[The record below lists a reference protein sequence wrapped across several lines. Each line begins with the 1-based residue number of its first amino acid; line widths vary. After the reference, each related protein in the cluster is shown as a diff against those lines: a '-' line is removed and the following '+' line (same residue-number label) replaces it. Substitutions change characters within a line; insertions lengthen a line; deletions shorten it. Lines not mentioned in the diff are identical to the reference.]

1 MAIRQITGK
10 TEINGEGIKKHF
22 RTTDPWRAIAELAW
36 NGFDAKAT
44 NVGVRVDEGPMGGAT
59 RVEVSDDGEGIE
71 LETHAETFGRF
82 NDSRKKED
90 VTTHGS
96 HGRGRLSFHRLA
108 ERAVWWTNAAG
119 SGPAQIEVN
128 SAALTHYEGWSV
140 EPSALPSG
148 MNVGKTGTTAE
159 LFNLHAALPTI
170 SELHKLLS
178 VEFGWFLALNPVKRL
193 RLNGAEVTVPSHE
206 LTQRKLS
213 IDGYDFDLSVLRWD
227 QKPSSEKS
235 YVYLLNSS
243 GKTVDKK
250 LSTFNHKGDFH
261 TSIYV
266 SSEWVDAF
274 EPNGGDLAS
283 PDATGFESETWR
295 KVARELNKITSS
307 VYEDFLRKQ
316 FDREID
322 AYIADGVFPTYAGL
336 PEDYKNWRFE
346 NTKSIL
352 RAIYT
357 ADPTALKSL
366 KKNQKKIIVRLLDKL
381 SVSNENDAI
390 FEVLNSVLELDD
402 VSTKLFAKQLKSVS
416 LQSIVSAI
424 EVLRRRHEVAEKLRT
439 LMNDHYLETLETP
452 DLQGIIEAN
461 TWLFGSSYE
470 TLGAEEDTFTKIA
483 KSLRDAV
490 KGIDDITLDDLDADE
505 PTTVEGASKQ
515 PDLFLARKVPHHD
528 SMGRKIYRCIVVEIK
543 RPSLALN
550 YKHLQQLDGYAQL
563 IKKHPEFASSDA
575 MHFELILI
583 GRKISEA
590 DTEIRS
596 RMQGQV
602 AKGLPG
608 LVSDDARMKRFVL
621 SWYTL
626 LDNFLLINQTMIDT
640 LKLKRDS
647 YVGSS
652 RPELIADMQ
661 KKAA

>member
-1 MAIRQITGK
+1 MATQQISGK

-36 NGFDAKAT
+36 NGFDAKAI
-44 NVGVRVDEGPMGGAT
+44 NVGVLVEEGPMGGAT
-59 RVEVSDDGEGIE
+59 KVEVSDDGEGIN
-71 LETHAETFGRF
+71 LEAHAETFGRF
-82 NDSRKKED
+82 NDSSKKED
-90 VTTHGS
+90 VTMHGS

-108 ERAVWWTNAAG
+108 ERAIWWTNAAG
-119 SGPAQIEVN
+119 SGPARIEVN
-128 SAALTHYEGWSV
+128 GAALTNYEGWSV
-140 EPSALPSG
+140 DPSALPSG
-148 MNVGKTGTTAE
+148 MGIGKTGTTVE
-159 LFNLHAALPTI
+159 LVNLHAALPTI

-178 VEFGWFLALNPVKRL
+178 IEFGWFLALNPAKCL
-193 RLNGAEVTVPSHE
+193 RLNGTEVTVPSHD
-206 LTQRKLS
+206 LIQRKLS
-213 IDGYDFDLSVLRWD
+213 IDGHDFDVSVLRWN
-227 QKPSSEKS
+227 QKPGTEKS

-250 LSTFNHKGDFH
+250 LSTFNHKGNFH

-266 SSEWVDAF
+266 GSTWVDTF
-274 EPNGGDLAS
+274 KPGGCDLAS

-295 KVARELNKITSS
+295 KVARELNKITKS
-307 VYEDFLRKQ
+307 VYEDFLREQ
-316 FDREID
+316 CEREIEG
-322 AYIADGVFPTYAGL
+322 YVVDGVFPTYAGL
-336 PEDYKNWRFE
+336 PEDYKNWRLA

-381 SVSNENDAI
+381 AVSNENDAI

-402 VSTKLFAKQLKSVS
+402 VSTKLFAKQLKNVS

-424 EVLRRRHEVAEKLRT
+424 EVLRRRHEVADKLRT

-490 KGIDDITLDDLDADE
+490 KGIEDIDLDDLDTNE
-505 PTTVEGASKQ
+505 PTAVQGANKQ
-515 PDLFLARKVPHHD
+515 PDLFLARKVPHYD

-543 RPSLALN
+543 RPSIALN

-563 IKKHPEFASSDA
+563 IKKHAEFGSSKA

-590 DTEIRS
+590 DTEIHS

-608 LVSDDARMKRFVL
+608 LVSDDERMKRFVL

-626 LDNFLLINQTMIDT
+626 LDNFLLNNQTMIDA
-640 LKLKRDS
+640 LALKRDL
-647 YVGSS
+647 YTGAS
-652 RPELIADMQ
+652 RPELIADLQ
-661 KKAA
+661 KKVA

>member
-1 MAIRQITGK
+1 MANRQITGK

-22 RTTDPWRAIAELAW
+22 RTTDPWRAVAELAW
-36 NGFDAKAT
+36 IGFDAKAP
-44 NVGVRVDEGPMGGAT
+44 NVEVLVDEGPMGGAT
-59 RVEVSDDGEGIE
+59 RVEISDDGEGIE

-82 NDSRKKED
+82 NDSSKKED

-119 SGPAQIEVN
+119 SGPAKIEVN
-128 SAALTHYEGWSV
+128 GASLTNYEGRSV

-148 MNVGKTGTTAE
+148 MGVGKTGTTAE

-170 SELHKLLS
+170 SELHELLS
-178 VEFGWFLALNPVKRL
+178 IEFGWFLALNPAKRL
-193 RLNGAEVTVPSHE
+193 RLNGAEVAVPSHD

-213 IDGYDFDLSVLRWD
+213 IDGYDFDVSVLRWD
-227 QKPSSEKS
+227 LKPGSEKS
-235 YVYLLNSS
+235 YVYLSNSS

-250 LSTFNHKGDFH
+250 LSTFNHKGNFH

-266 SSEWVDAF
+266 SSKWIDTF

-295 KVARELNKITSS
+295 KVARELNKITNS

-316 FDREID
+316 FEREIEG
-322 AYIADGVFPTYAGL
+322 YVTDGVFPTYAGL

-366 KKNQKKIIVRLLDKL
+366 RNNQKKIIVRLLDKL
-381 SVSNENDAI
+381 AVSNENDAI

-439 LMNDHYLETLETP
+439 LMNEHYMETLETP

-505 PTTVEGASKQ
+505 PTAIEGASKQ

-563 IKKHPEFASSDA
+563 IKKHPEFASSDV

-626 LDNFLLINQTMIDT
+626 LDNFLLTNQTMIDA

-647 YVGSS
+647 YAGSQ
-652 RPELIADMQ
+652 RQELIADMQ

>member
-1 MAIRQITGK
+1 MATRQISGT
-10 TEINGEGIKKHF
+10 TELNGEGIKKHF
-22 RTTDPWRAIAELAW
+22 RTTDPWRAIAELVW
-36 NGFDAKAT
+36 NGFDAKAL
-44 NVGVRVDEGPMGGAT
+44 NVGVLVDEGPMGGAT
-59 RVEVSDDGEGIE
+59 RVDVSDDGEGIE
-71 LETHAETFGRF
+71 LEAHAETFGRF
-82 NDSRKKED
+82 NDSSKKED

-119 SGPAQIEVN
+119 SGPARIEVN
-128 SAALTHYEGWSV
+128 GAALTKYEGWSV
-140 EPSALPSG
+140 ESSALPAG
-148 MNVGKTGTTAE
+148 MDVGKTGTTAE
-159 LFNLHAALPTI
+159 LFNLHAALPTTA
-170 SELHKLLS
+170 ELHKLLS
-178 VEFGWFLALNPVKRL
+178 IEFGWFLGLNPTKKL
-193 RLNGAEVTVPSHE
+193 RLNETEVAVPSHD

-213 IDGYDFDLSVLRWD
+213 IDGHEFEVSVLRWD
-227 QKPSSEKS
+227 LKPGSEKS

-243 GKTVDKK
+243 GKTVDKR

-266 SSEWVDAF
+266 GSKWADAF
-274 EPNGGDLAS
+274 EPSGGDLAS
-283 PDATGFESETWR
+283 PDAAGFESETWR
-295 KVARELNKITSS
+295 KVARELNKITMS

-316 FDREID
+316 FEREIEG
-322 AYIADGVFPTYAGL
+322 YVADGVFPTYAGL

-381 SVSNENDAI
+381 AISNENDAI
-390 FEVLNSVLELDD
+390 FEVLNSVLELDE

-424 EVLRRRHEVAEKLRT
+424 EVLRRRHEVADKLRA

-490 KGIDDITLDDLDADE
+490 KGIDDITLDDLEVNESTAI
-505 PTTVEGASKQ
+505 EGASKQ
-515 PDLFLARKVPHHD
+515 TDLFLARKVPHHD

-543 RPSLALN
+543 RPSIALN

-563 IKKHPEFASSDA
+563 IKKHAEFSSEA

-608 LVSDDARMKRFVL
+608 LISDDERMKRFVL
-621 SWYTL
+621 NWYTL
-626 LDNFLLINQTMIDT
+626 LDNFLLTNQAMIDA

-647 YVGSS
+647 FAGSS
-652 RPELIADMQ
+652 RMELIADLQ
-661 KKAA
+661 KKVA

>member
-1 MAIRQITGK
+1 MVIRQISGK

-36 NGFDAKAT
+36 NGFDAKAP
-44 NVGVRVDEGPMGGAT
+44 NVNILVDEGQMGGAT
-59 RVEVSDDGEGIE
+59 RVEVFDDGEGIE
-71 LETHAETFGRF
+71 LEKHAETFGRF
-82 NDSRKKED
+82 NDSSKKED

-108 ERAVWWTNAAG
+108 ERAVWWTIAAG
-119 SGPAQIEVN
+119 SGPARIEVN
-128 SAALTHYEGWSV
+128 GAALTNYEGRSV
-140 EPSALPSG
+140 EPAALPAG
-148 MNVGKTGTTAE
+148 MAALKTGTTAE
-159 LFNLHAALPTI
+159 LVNLHADLPTAG
-170 SELHKLLS
+170 ELHRLLS
-178 VEFGWFLALNPVKRL
+178 TEFGWFLALNPAKRL
-193 RLNGAEVTVPSHE
+193 RLNGTEVAVPSHD
-206 LTQRKLS
+206 LIQREVKV
-213 IDGYDFDLSVLRWD
+213 DGHDFDVSVLRWD
-227 QKPSSEKS
+227 LKPGSEKS
-235 YVYLLNSS
+235 YVYVLNSS
-243 GKTVDKK
+243 GKTVDKR
-250 LSTFNHKGDFH
+250 LSTFNHKGNFH

-266 SSEWVDAF
+266 GSKWVDDF
-274 EPNGGDLAS
+274 ELSGADLAS
-283 PDATGFESETWR
+283 PDATGYESDTWR
-295 KVARELNKITSS
+295 KLARELNKITKS
-307 VYEDFLRKQ
+307 VYEDFLREQ
-316 FDREID
+316 FEREIEG
-322 AYIADGVFPTYAGL
+322 YVADGVFPSYVGL
-336 PEDYKNWRFE
+336 SQDYKKWRFE

-366 KKNQKKIIVRLLDKL
+366 KRNQKKIIVRLLDKL
-381 SVSNENDAI
+381 AVSNENDAI

-402 VSTKLFAKQLKSVS
+402 VSTKLLAKQLRSVS

-424 EVLRRRHEVAEKLRT
+424 EVLRRRHEVADKLRT
-439 LMNDHYLETLETP
+439 LMNDHYLDTLETP
-452 DLQGIIEAN
+452 DLQRIIEAN

-490 KGIDDITLDDLDADE
+490 KGIHDISLEDLDDDQPSAI
-505 PTTVEGASKQ
+505 EGANKQ
-515 PDLFLARKVPHHD
+515 TDLFLARKVPHHD
-528 SMGRKIYRCIVVEIK
+528 SMGRRIYRCIVVEIK
-543 RPSLALN
+543 RPSIALN

-563 IKKHPEFASSDA
+563 IKKHAEFGSEA

-596 RMQGQV
+596 RMEGQV

-621 SWYTL
+621 NWYTL
-626 LDNFLLINQTMIDT
+626 LDNFMLTNQAMIEA
-640 LKLKRDS
+640 LRLKRDS
-647 YVGSS
+647 FEGVP

>member
-1 MAIRQITGK
+1 MATRQISGK

-22 RTTDPWRAIAELAW
+22 RTIDPWRAIAELAW

-44 NVGVRVDEGPMGGAT
+44 NVEVQVDEGPMGGAT
-59 RVEVSDDGEGIE
+59 RVAVSDDGEGIE
-71 LETHAETFGRF
+71 LEAHAETFGRF
-82 NDSRKKED
+82 NDSSKKED

-108 ERAVWWTNAAG
+108 ERAIWWTNAAG
-119 SGPAQIEVN
+119 SGPARIEVN
-128 SAALTHYEGWSV
+128 SETLTNYEGLSV
-140 EPSALPSG
+140 ETSALPAG

-159 LFNLHAALPTI
+159 LFNLHGALPTTG
-170 SELHKLLS
+170 ELHKLLS
-178 VEFGWFLALNPVKRL
+178 IEFGWFLALNPVKRL
-193 RLNGAEVTVPSHE
+193 RLNGTEVTVPSHD
-206 LTQRKLS
+206 LIQRRFS
-213 IDGYDFDLSVLRWD
+213 IDEHDFDVSVLRWD
-227 QKPSSEKS
+227 LKPGSEKS

-266 SSEWVDAF
+266 GSKWVDAF
-274 EPNGGDLAS
+274 KPSGGDLAS

-295 KVARELNKITSS
+295 KVGRELNKITKS

-316 FDREID
+316 CEREIES
-322 AYIADGVFPTYAGL
+322 YVADGVFPTYVGL

-346 NTKSIL
+346 NTKNIL

-381 SVSNENDAI
+381 AVSNENDAI
-390 FEVLNSVLELDD
+390 FEVLNSVLELDE

-424 EVLRRRHEVAEKLRT
+424 EVLHRRHEVAEKLRT
-439 LMNDHYLETLETP
+439 LMNEHYLETLETP

-505 PTTVEGASKQ
+505 PTAIEGASKQ

-563 IKKHPEFASSDA
+563 IKKHPEFASSEA

-626 LDNFLLINQTMIDT
+626 LDNFLLTNQAMIDA

-647 YVGSS
+647 YADSS
-652 RPELIADMQ
+652 RQELIADMQ

>member
-178 VEFGWFLALNPVKRL
+178 VEFGWFLALNPVNRL

-626 LDNFLLINQTMIDT
+626 LDNFLLTNQTMIDT

>member
-1 MAIRQITGK
+1 MSTRKILGK

-36 NGFDAKAT
+36 NGFDAKAC
-44 NVGVRVDEGPMGGAT
+44 NVGVRVDEGVIGKAT

-82 NDSRKKED
+82 NDSSKKED

-108 ERAVWWTNAAG
+108 ERAIWWTKAAG
-119 SGPAQIEVN
+119 SGLARIEVN
-128 SAALTHYEGWSV
+128 GAALTNYEGRSV
-140 EPSALPSG
+140 EPSALPVG
-148 MNVGKTGTTAE
+148 MNLATTGTFAE
-159 LFNLHAALPTI
+159 LCNLHAPLPTI
-170 SELHKLLS
+170 ASLHDLLS
-178 VEFGWFLALNPVKRL
+178 IEFGWFLALNPTKSL
-193 RLNGAEVTVPSHE
+193 HLNGIEVAVPAHD
-206 LTQRKLS
+206 LKRDKLS
-213 IDGYDFDLSVLRWD
+213 VDGHDFDVSILRWD
-227 QKPSSEKS
+227 SKPGSEKS

-266 SSEWVDAF
+266 ASTWVDAF
-274 EPNGGDLAS
+274 KPSGADLVDPEA
-283 PDATGFESETWR
+283 AGYESETWR
-295 KVARELNKITSS
+295 KVTRELNKMTKS
-307 VYEDFLRKQ
+307 VYEDFLREQ
-316 FDREID
+316 FEREVD
-322 AYIADGVFPTYAGL
+322 GYIVEGVFPTYAGM
-336 PEDYKNWRFE
+336 PEDYKYWRFE

-352 RAIYT
+352 HAIYT

-366 KKNQKKIIVRLLDKL
+366 RKNQKKIIVRLLDKL
-381 SVSNENDAI
+381 AVSSENDAI

-402 VSTKLFAKQLKSVS
+402 VSTKLLAQQLRSVS
-416 LQSIVSAI
+416 LQGIVSAI
-424 EVLRRRHEVAEKLRT
+424 EVLRRRHEVADKLRT

-470 TLGAEEDTFTKIA
+470 TLGAEEDTFTRIA
-483 KSLRDAV
+483 KSLRDKV
-490 KGIDDITLDDLDADE
+490 KGIDDIDLEDLESNE
-505 PTTVEGASKQ
+505 PAVIVGARKQ
-515 PDLFLARKVPHHD
+515 TDLFLARKVPQHD
-528 SMGRKIYRCIVVEIK
+528 AMNRKIYRCIVVEIK
-543 RPSLALN
+543 RPSIALN
-550 YKHLQQLDGYAQL
+550 YKHLQQLDGYAQV
-563 IKKHPEFASSDA
+563 IKKHAEFGSEA

-596 RMQGQV
+596 RMQNQV

-608 LVSDDARMKRFVL
+608 LVSDDERMKRFVL
-621 SWYTL
+621 NWYTL
-626 LDNFLLINQTMIDT
+626 LDNFLLNNQTMIDALT
-640 LKLKRDS
+640 LKRDS
-647 YVGSS
+647 FAHSS

-661 KKAA
+661 RKAA

>member
-128 SAALTHYEGWSV
+128 SAALTHYEGRSV

-170 SELHKLLS
+170 SELHKFLS

-213 IDGYDFDLSVLRWD
+213 IDSYDFDLSVLRWD
-227 QKPSSEKS
+227 QKPGSEKS

-266 SSEWVDAF
+266 SSEWVNAF

-316 FDREID
+316 FEREID
-322 AYIADGVFPTYAGL
+322 GYIADGVFPTYAGL

-381 SVSNENDAI
+381 SISNENDAI

-505 PTTVEGASKQ
+505 PTTIEGASKQ

-626 LDNFLLINQTMIDT
+626 LDNFLLTNQTMIDT

-647 YVGSS
+647 YIGSS
-652 RPELIADMQ
+652 RQELITDMQ

>member
-128 SAALTHYEGWSV
+128 SAALTHYEGRSV

-170 SELHKLLS
+170 SELHKFLA

-206 LTQRKLS
+206 LTQRELS

-227 QKPSSEKS
+227 QKPGSEKS

-266 SSEWVDAF
+266 SSEWVNAF

-316 FDREID
+316 FEREID
-322 AYIADGVFPTYAGL
+322 GYIADGVFPTYAGL

-424 EVLRRRHEVAEKLRT
+424 EVLRRRHEVAERLRT

-490 KGIDDITLDDLDADE
+490 KGIDDITLDDLDAE
-505 PTTVEGASKQ
+505 ESTTIEGASKQ

-626 LDNFLLINQTMIDT
+626 LDNFLLTNQTMIDT

-652 RPELIADMQ
+652 RQELIADMQ

>member
-1 MAIRQITGK
+1 
-10 TEINGEGIKKHF
+10 
-22 RTTDPWRAIAELAW
+22 
-36 NGFDAKAT
+36 
-44 NVGVRVDEGPMGGAT
+44 V
-59 RVEVSDDGEGIE
+59 
-71 LETHAETFGRF
+71 
-82 NDSRKKED
+82 
-90 VTTHGS
+90 
-96 HGRGRLSFHRLA
+96 
-108 ERAVWWTNAAG
+108 NA
-119 SGPAQIEVN
+119 
-128 SAALTHYEGWSV
+128 AALTNYAGTSIEL
-140 EPSALPSG
+140 SALPAE
-148 MNVGKTGTTAE
+148 MAVGKTGTTAE
-159 LFNLHAALPTI
+159 LVNLHAALPTL

-178 VEFGWFLALNPVKRL
+178 IEFGWFLALNPAKTL
-193 RLNGAEVTVPSHE
+193 RLNGTEVAVPSHQ
-206 LTQRKLS
+206 LIRRKLS
-213 IDGYDFDLSVLRWD
+213 IDDHDFDVSVLRWD
-227 QKPSSEKS
+227 LKPGSEKS

-250 LSTFNHKGDFH
+250 LSTFNHKGNFH

-266 SSEWVDAF
+266 SSKWIDAF
-274 EPNGGDLAS
+274 QPSGGDLAS

-295 KVARELNKITSS
+295 KVARELNKIAKA
-307 VYEDFLRKQ
+307 VYEDFLREQ
-316 FDREID
+316 FDREIEG
-322 AYIADGVFPTYAGL
+322 YVTDGVFPNYAGL
-336 PEDYKNWRFE
+336 PEDYKHWRFE

-366 KKNQKKIIVRLLDKL
+366 KKAQKKIVVRLLDKL
-381 SVSNENDAI
+381 AVSNENDAI

-402 VSTKLFAKQLKSVS
+402 VSTKLLAKQLKSMS

-424 EVLRRRHEVAEKLRT
+424 EVLRRRHEVADKLRT
-439 LMNDHYLETLETP
+439 LMNDHYVETLETP

-490 KGIDDITLDDLDADE
+490 RGVDHVDREDLDTNE
-505 PTTVEGASKQ
+505 PTTIQGANKQ
-515 PDLFLARKVPHHD
+515 MDLFLARKVPHHD

-543 RPSLALN
+543 RPSIALN

-563 IKKHPEFASSDA
+563 IKKHAEFSSEA

-608 LVSDDARMKRFVL
+608 LVSDDDRMKRFVL
-621 SWYTL
+621 NWYTL
-626 LDNFLLINQTMIDT
+626 LDNFLLTNQAMIDA

-647 YVGSS
+647 FANLS
-652 RPELIADMQ
+652 RPELVTDMQ

>member
-108 ERAVWWTNAAG
+108 ERAVWWTIAAG

-128 SAALTHYEGWSV
+128 SAALTHYEGRSV

-148 MNVGKTGTTAE
+148 MNVSRTGTTAE

-170 SELHKLLS
+170 SELHKFLS

-227 QKPSSEKS
+227 QKPGSEKS

-266 SSEWVDAF
+266 SSEWVNAF

-316 FDREID
+316 FEREID
-322 AYIADGVFPTYAGL
+322 GYIADGVFPTYAGL

-505 PTTVEGASKQ
+505 PTTIEGASKQ

-626 LDNFLLINQTMIDT
+626 LDNFLLTNQTMIDT

-647 YVGSS
+647 YVSSS
-652 RPELIADMQ
+652 RQELIADMQ

>member
-1 MAIRQITGK
+1 MSNRQISGK

-36 NGFDAKAT
+36 NGFDARAP
-44 NVGVRVDEGPMGGAT
+44 NVDVLVDEGPMGAAT
-59 RVEVSDDGEGIE
+59 RVEVSDDGDGIE
-71 LETHAETFGRF
+71 LETHVETFGRF
-82 NDSRKKED
+82 NDSSKKED

-108 ERAVWWTNAAG
+108 ERAIWWTNAAG
-119 SGPAQIEVN
+119 AGPARIEVN
-128 SAALTHYEGWSV
+128 SAALTDYKGYSV
-140 EPSALPSG
+140 EPSELPAR
-148 MNVGKTGTTAE
+148 MNVGKTGTTVE
-159 LFNLHAALPTI
+159 LFNLHAALPTTG
-170 SELHKLLS
+170 ELHKLLS
-178 VEFGWFLALNPVKRL
+178 IEFGWFLALNPTKRL
-193 RLNGAEVTVPSHE
+193 RLNGTEVAVPSHD
-206 LTQRKLS
+206 LTQS
-213 IDGYDFDLSVLRWD
+213 QFFIDGHEFDASVLRWD
-227 QKPSSEKS
+227 LKPGSEKS

-243 GKTVDKK
+243 GKTIHKK
-250 LSTFNHKGDFH
+250 LSTFNHKGNFH

-266 SSEWVDAF
+266 SSKWVDAF
-274 EPNGGDLAS
+274 QPSGGDLVS

-295 KVARELNKITSS
+295 KVARELNKITKS

-316 FDREID
+316 FEREIEG
-322 AYIADGVFPTYAGL
+322 YVADGVFPTYAGL
-336 PEDYKNWRFE
+336 SEDYKNWRFE
-346 NTKSIL
+346 NTKNIL

-357 ADPTALKSL
+357 ADPRALKSL

-381 SVSNENDAI
+381 AVSNENDAM

-424 EVLRRRHEVAEKLRT
+424 EVLRRRHEVADKLRT

-470 TLGAEEDTFTKIA
+470 TLGAEEDTFTRIA

-490 KGIDDITLDDLDADE
+490 KGIGDIDFGDLDANT
-505 PTTVEGASKQ
+505 PATIEGANKQ
-515 PDLFLARKVPHHD
+515 PDLFLARKIPHHD

-543 RPSLALN
+543 RPSIALN

-563 IKKHPEFASSDA
+563 IKKHAEFGSSEA

-608 LVSDDARMKRFVL
+608 LVSDDERMKRFVL
-621 SWYTL
+621 NWYTL
-626 LDNFLLINQTMIDT
+626 LDNFLLTNQTMIDA
-640 LKLKRDS
+640 LELKRDS
-647 YVGSS
+647 FGGSS
-652 RPELIADMQ
+652 GPELVADMQ

>member
-1 MAIRQITGK
+1 MANRQISGK

-22 RTTDPWRAIAELAW
+22 RTTDPWRALAELVW
-36 NGFDAKAT
+36 NGFDAKAP
-44 NVGVRVDEGPMGGAT
+44 NVEVLVDEGAMGGAT
-59 RVEVSDDGEGIE
+59 GVKVSDDGEGIE
-71 LETHAETFGRF
+71 LETHTETFGRF
-82 NDSRKKED
+82 NDSSKKED

-108 ERAVWWTNAAG
+108 ERAIWWTNATG
-119 SGPAQIEVN
+119 SGPARIEVN
-128 SAALTHYEGWSV
+128 SAALTNYEGQSV
-140 EPSALPSG
+140 EPSSLPAG
-148 MNVGKTGTTAE
+148 MDVNKTGTTVE
-159 LFNLHAALPTI
+159 LLNLHAALPTTG
-170 SELHKLLS
+170 ELHKLLS
-178 VEFGWFLALNPVKRL
+178 IEFGWFLSLNPAKRL
-193 RLNGAEVTVPSHE
+193 RLNGTTVVVPSHD
-206 LTQRKLS
+206 LTQHKLS
-213 IDGYDFDLSVLRWD
+213 IDGNDFDVSVLRWNL
-227 QKPSSEKS
+227 KPGSEKS

-250 LSTFNHKGDFH
+250 LSTFNHKGNFY

-266 SSEWVDAF
+266 GSEWVDAF
-274 EPNGGDLAS
+274 KPSGGDLAS

-295 KVARELNKITSS
+295 KVARELSKITKS
-307 VYEDFLRKQ
+307 VYDDFLRKQ
-316 FDREID
+316 FELEIES
-322 AYIADGVFPTYAGL
+322 YVADGVFPTYAGL
-336 PEDYKNWRFE
+336 AEDYKNWRFE

-366 KKNQKKIIVRLLDKL
+366 KKSQKKIIVRLLDKL
-381 SVSNENDAI
+381 AVSNENDAI

-402 VSTKLFAKQLKSVS
+402 ASTKLFAKQLKSMS

-424 EVLRRRHEVAEKLRT
+424 EVLRRRHEVADKLRT

-490 KGIDDITLDDLDADE
+490 KGIDDIVLDDLDSNEA
-505 PTTVEGASKQ
+505 TAIEGASKQ
-515 PDLFLARKVPHHD
+515 TDLFLARKVPHHD

-543 RPSLALN
+543 RPSIALN

-563 IKKHPEFASSDA
+563 IKKHAEFGSDA

-608 LVSDDARMKRFVL
+608 LVSDDERMKRFVL
-621 SWYTL
+621 NWYTL
-626 LDNFLLINQTMIDT
+626 LDNFMLTNQTMIEA
-640 LKLKRDS
+640 LELKRDS
-647 YVGSS
+647 FASES

-661 KKAA
+661 KEAA

>member
-1 MAIRQITGK
+1 MATRQISGK
-10 TEINGEGIKKHF
+10 TELNGEGIKKHF

-36 NGFDAKAT
+36 NGFDAKALS
-44 NVGVRVDEGPMGGAT
+44 VGVLVDEGPMGGAT
-59 RVEVSDDGEGIE
+59 RVDVSDDGEGIE
-71 LETHAETFGRF
+71 LDTHAETFGRF
-82 NDSRKKED
+82 NDSSKKED

-119 SGPAQIEVN
+119 SGPVRIEVN
-128 SAALTHYEGWSV
+128 GAALTNYEGRSV
-140 EPSALPSG
+140 ESSALPAG
-148 MNVGKTGTTAE
+148 MDVGKTGTTVE
-159 LFNLHAALPTI
+159 LFNLHAALPI
-170 SELHKLLS
+170 IGELHKLLS
-178 VEFGWFLALNPVKRL
+178 IEFGWFLALNPTKRL
-193 RLNGAEVTVPSHE
+193 RLNETEVVVPSHD
-206 LTQRKLS
+206 LIKRRFS
-213 IDGYDFDLSVLRWD
+213 VDNHDFEISVLRWD
-227 QKPSSEKS
+227 LKPGSEKS

-243 GKTVDKK
+243 GKTVDKR
-250 LSTFNHKGDFH
+250 LSTFNHKGNFH

-266 SSEWVDAF
+266 GSKWVDAF
-274 EPNGGDLAS
+274 EPSGGDLAS
-283 PDATGFESETWR
+283 PDAAGFESETWR
-295 KVARELNKITSS
+295 KVARELNKITMA

-316 FDREID
+316 FEREIEG
-322 AYIADGVFPTYAGL
+322 YVADGVFPTYAGL

-357 ADPTALKSL
+357 ADPTTLKSL
-366 KKNQKKIIVRLLDKL
+366 KKKQKKIVVRLLDKL
-381 SVSNENDAI
+381 AISNENDAI
-390 FEVLNSVLELDD
+390 FEVLNSVLELDE

-416 LQSIVSAI
+416 LQNIVSAI
-424 EVLRRRHEVAEKLRT
+424 EVFRRRHEVAEKLRT
-439 LMNDHYLETLETP
+439 LMNDHHLETLETP

-490 KGIDDITLDDLDADE
+490 KGIDEIALDDLDANE
-505 PTTVEGASKQ
+505 ATAIHGASKQ
-515 PDLFLARKVPHHD
+515 TDLFLARKIPHHD

-543 RPSLALN
+543 RPSIALN

-563 IKKHPEFASSDA
+563 IKKHAEFGSEV

-608 LVSDDARMKRFVL
+608 LVSDDERMKRFVL
-621 SWYTL
+621 NWYTL
-626 LDNFLLINQTMIDT
+626 LDNFLLTNQAMIDA

-647 YVGSS
+647 FAGSS
-652 RPELIADMQ
+652 RLELIADMQ

>member
-1 MAIRQITGK
+1 MANRQITGK

-36 NGFDAKAT
+36 NGFDAKAP
-44 NVGVRVDEGPMGGAT
+44 NVEVLVDEGSMGGAT
-59 RVEVSDDGEGIE
+59 RVEIFDDGEGID
-71 LETHAETFGRF
+71 LETHADTFGRF
-82 NDSRKKED
+82 NDSSKKED

-108 ERAVWWTNAAG
+108 ERAVWWTNSAG
-119 SGPAQIEVN
+119 SGPAKIEVN
-128 SAALTHYEGWSV
+128 GTSLTNYEGQSI
-140 EPSALPSG
+140 EPSTLPSR
-148 MNVGKTGTTAE
+148 MHLGKTGTTAE
-159 LFNLHAALPTI
+159 LLNLHAALPTI
-170 SELHKLLS
+170 CELHNLLS
-178 VEFGWFLALNPVKRL
+178 IEFGWFLALNPMKRL
-193 RLNGAEVTVPSHE
+193 RLNDAEVAVPSHD

-213 IDGYDFDLSVLRWD
+213 IDGYDFDVSVLRWD
-227 QKPSSEKS
+227 LRPGSEKS

-243 GKTVDKK
+243 GKNVDKK
-250 LSTFNHKGDFH
+250 LSTFNHKGNFH

-266 SSEWVDAF
+266 SSTWIDTF
-274 EPNGGDLAS
+274 KPTGGDLAS
-283 PDATGFESETWR
+283 PDATGFDSETWR
-295 KVARELNKITSS
+295 KVIRELNKITNS

-316 FDREID
+316 FEREIEG
-322 AYIADGVFPTYAGL
+322 YVTDGVFPTYAGL

-357 ADPTALKSL
+357 ADPTVLKSL
-366 KKNQKKIIVRLLDKL
+366 KQKQKKIIVRLLDKL
-381 SVSNENDAI
+381 AVSSENDAI

-439 LMNDHYLETLETP
+439 LMNDHYMETLETP

-490 KGIDDITLDDLDADE
+490 KGIDEISLDDLDADE
-505 PTTVEGASKQ
+505 PTAVEGANKQ
-515 PDLFLARKVPHHD
+515 PDLFLARKVLHHD

-563 IKKHPEFASSDA
+563 IKKHAEFASSDA

-583 GRKISEA
+583 GRKISEM

-608 LVSDDARMKRFVL
+608 LVSDDPQMKRFVL

-626 LDNFLLINQTMIDT
+626 LDNFLLTNHAMIDA
-640 LKLKRDS
+640 LKLKRDT
-647 YVGSS
+647 YADSS
-652 RPELIADMQ
+652 RLELIDDMQ
-661 KKAA
+661 KLAA